1 MKKIFIL
8 LFLALLASN
17 IFAQYAEV
25 SIKEI
30 QYVGDLIAAAPADYQ
45 SPYEGDTVITTGVVM
60 HEVFQGGNPDEDYVV
75 HSGGPTIFI
84 QDPAEI
90 GWSGLMLRRGYD
102 LSDEENALFASLDSG
117 MVIRVTG
124 IVSDYPSGGPGQTQ
138 FTLIKFEASDV
149 VGFGVIRP
157 KPVLITLDSLLER
170 GTNKPIYTGEKWENV
185 YVEIRN
191 VTVNHALSTGGF
203 SFGVSDENN
212 LNLIVDD
219 KSSYFSSQ
227 SRPLE
232 GTKIVSIKGMIG
244 NRTNIDPPYF
254 LIDPIYPDDITYGD
268 VFPPRIYNI
277 ERDLVE
283 VKFGDQVTI
292 TSNISDEDGDVVSG
306 KVVYYVNDVL
316 AGEVD
321 MAKVSGDSIWA
332 ATLPAF
338 NDSSLI
344 SYYVTAKDNE
354 GYESNNPTDIVNGRY
369 FYLVLDRPL
378 TINDVQYSPYGSGYS
393 GYNNY
398 EVTVDGVVT
407 SDTSD
412 IAGQI
417 FIQNGSGPWSGIQ
430 LFGTQAEELKKGYIV
445 NVTGIVNETYGVTRI
460 GNLDKGV
467 TINGLISD
475 NTTLPEPTEIQTALI
490 GTASS
495 GELPAESYESVLIK
509 YAAISV
515 VDENADGDI
524 GGTNHG
530 EMLIADGT
538 GVATR
543 VELQD
548 GLHDYHNFWEA
559 SLENEPI
566 RILDGSTFDELV
578 GILYYSFGNY
588 KLIPRKNDDFIGYT
602 DIDDDV
608 ELPEVYSLSQNYP
621 NPFNPTTVINYSIPE
636 VTNVKLKIY
645 DMLGREIRTLVN
657 QEQSAGVYNVEFN
670 ASSLSSGVYFFRIEA
685 GNFVASK
692 KLLLLK

>member
-1 MKKIFIL
+1 MKKIFVL

-17 IFAQYAEV
+17 VFAQYAEV
-25 SIKEI
+25 SIREI
-30 QYVGDLIAAAPADYQ
+30 QFVGDLIAAAPADYQ

-60 HEVFQGGNPDEDYVV
+60 HEVYQGGDPDEDYVV

-84 QDPAEI
+84 QDPDEI

-102 LSDEENALFASLDSG
+102 LSDEANALFASLDSG

-292 TSNISDEDGDVVSG
+292 TSNISDEDGEVVSG

-316 AGEVD
+316 NGEVD

-344 SYYVTAKDNE
+344 SYYVTATDNE

-369 FYLVLDRPL
+369 FYFVLDRPL

-398 EVTVDGVVT
+398 DVTVDGVVT

-412 IAGQI
+412 IIGQI
-417 FIQNGSGPWSGIQ
+417 YIQNGSGPWSGIQ
-430 LFGTQAEELKKGYIV
+430 LFGTQAEELKKGNIV
-445 NVTGIVNETYGVTRI
+445 NVTGIVNETFGVTRI

-475 NTTLPEPTEIQTALI
+475 NTTLPEPTEVSTAII
-490 GTASS
+490 GVSSS
-495 GELPAESYESVLIK
+495 GELPAESYEGVLIK
-509 YAAISV
+509 YTAITV

-548 GLHDYHNFWEA
+548 GLHDYHNFWEE

-566 RILDGSTFDELV
+566 RVLDGSTFDELV

-602 DIDDDV
+602 DIDENI

-636 VTNVKLKIY
+636 VSNVKLKIY

-685 GNFVASK
+685 GNFVDSK